1 MTQNERRRSQPRMPE
16 FSSREEAAAWFDSH
30 DIGDYL
36 DEFTQVDVQVEPN
49 LTKSLNVRLAPE
61 VFTKLQLKADEKG
74 VGTSTLVRMW
84 ILEHIGEGRSN
95 TGLS

>member
-1 MTQNERRRSQPRMPE
+1 MTQKELQPQRIPE

-36 DEFTQVDVQVEPN
+36 DEFTQVDVQIEPN

-61 VFTKLQLKADEKG
+61 VFTELQLKADEKG

-84 ILEHIGEGRSN
+84 ILEQLSSDRARS
-95 TGLS
+95 TD

>member
-1 MTQNERRRSQPRMPE
+1 MTQKERKDSRIPE

-30 DIGDYL
+30 DIGHYPN
-36 DEFTQVDVQVEPN
+36 EFVQVDVQVERN

-61 VFTKLQLKADEKG
+61 VFTKLQIKADTKG

-84 ILEHIGEGRSN
+84 ILEQLASGSDTRAD
-95 TGLS
+95 

>member
-1 MTQNERRRSQPRMPE
+1 MTQTERQQQRIPE
-16 FSSREEAAAWFDSH
+16 FSSREEAAAWFDNH

-36 DEFTQVDVQVEPN
+36 DEFTQVDVQVELN

-61 VFTKLQLKADEKG
+61 VFTELQLKADEKR

-84 ILEHIGEGRSN
+84 ILEHIGAGRSN